1 MQNSRN
7 PTIRKFDKDCC
18 SWGAPTI
25 IPSQDYVGGPVPLL
39 RNPAAKFFR
48 RLAILNVTFTVLAC
62 IAAGGQYGLN
72 LTAYNK
78 TKSKL
83 KNQLG
88 AAYEAEGITKTDLE
102 LGNEV
107 DKFVVQSCSEILPI

>member
-7 PTIRKFDKDCC
+7 ATIRKFDKDCC

-78 TKSKL
+78 TKGKL